1 MTRSL
6 CWALLFLVWLPLVGQ
21 CAERVELIVWGASFD
36 FRGKRAA
43 ILRFEQTH
51 PNIRVITSI
60 PGRAM
65 DDQKLM
71 CGIAAGLPPDVIRQD
86 RFTISDWAARGA
98 FRPLGDLLRRDADAP
113 QGIRPE
119 EFFPACWNEVVYQGE
134 VYAIP
139 DSVDNRAL
147 YYNCDLLQ
155 RARLV
160 DAQGRPRPPR
170 SWKELREYARR
181 LTEYDK
187 KGNASRIGFIPN
199 YGNSWLYMYGWQ
211 NGGRFMSEDRAQCTL
226 NDPRIVEALQFMVD
240 IYDDLGGVSKVDAFA
255 TSFQG
260 GELDP
265 FFTGK
270 VAMKID
276 GSWVLSNIAE
286 NAPNLNFGV
295 APGPV
300 PEGQPYISWSGGF
313 SLAIPTGARH
323 VEEAWEFIRWMV
335 SEEEA
340 LIEHTVED
348 KYSRSRGTAYIPTKH
363 PNRRIS
369 EKIYESFVA
378 HNTDISANLREGY
391 RVFMDLMP
399 HSKFR
404 PVTPVGQLLWD
415 EHVRAFNLATHHVYP
430 PAEALDRGRAAVQ
443 EQLDKI
449 LQKKVYPPLNWW
461 GVLLPFAATG
471 GLLALLLGV
480 RLRDPAFR
488 KRLLRRETAAGVAFA
503 MPWIVGVLMF
513 VGGPIVVSII
523 FSFCEYDVIH
533 PARYVGLDNYRKLLT
548 GDPLFWKSLW
558 NTMFMVLGVP
568 IGMAVGLAIAMLLNS
583 NVRGMSAYRTIYYL
597 PAIVPAVANAIL
609 WIWVL
614 NPTDGLVNTAVRM
627 ASEGLVR
634 AGTALGLPNGVL
646 SALDFRGPLW
656 LQSEGWA
663 KPAIILMGLWGAG
676 ASMIIWL
683 AGLKGIPEHLY
694 EAAEIDG
701 AGRIQKFLH
710 VTLPMLSP
718 YIFFNLIMGIIYT
731 FQIFTQA
738 FVMTQG
744 GPADATLFYV
754 YYLFNNAF
762 RFFRMGY
769 ASAMAWILFLIVLA
783 LTIVQLKLAPMWVHY
798 EHE

>member
-1 MTRSL
+1 MTKRFSIFIM
-6 CWALLFLVWLPLVGQ
+6 CLLVLAATVL
-21 CAERVELIVWGASFD
+21 ADDRIELTVWGASFD

-43 ILRFEQTH
+43 ILKFEKAH
-51 PNIRVITSI
+51 PHIRVVTSI

-71 CGIAAGLPPDVIRQD
+71 CGIAAGSPPDVIRQD
-86 RFTISDWAARGA
+86 RFTISDWAARGT
-98 FRPLGDLLRRDADAP
+98 FMPLGDLVKRDRDTKC
-113 QGIRPE
+113 GIHPE
-119 EFFPACWNEVVYQGE
+119 EFFTACWDEVVYKNE
-134 VYAIP
+134 IFAIP

-147 YYNCDLLQ
+147 YVNCDLLQ

-160 DAQGRPRPPR
+160 DKDGKARPPR
-170 SWKELREYARR
+170 TWTELRDYANR
-181 LTEYDK
+181 LTARDDR
-187 KGNASRIGFIPN
+187 GNILRVGFIPN

-211 NGGRFMSEDRAQCTL
+211 NGGQFMSPDRTRCTL
-226 NDPRIVEALQFMVD
+226 NDPPIVEALQFMVN

-276 GSWVLSNIAE
+276 GSWVLSNIAD

-295 APGPV
+295 APAPV
-300 PEGQPYISWSGGF
+300 PEGRPFISWSGGF
-313 SLAIPTGARH
+313 SLAIPVGARH
-323 VEEAWEFIRWMV
+323 PKEAWEFIKWMV

-340 LIEHTVED
+340 MIEHTVED
-348 KYSRSRGTAYIPTKH
+348 KYYRSRGTPYIPTKH

-369 EKIYESFVA
+369 EMIYETFVA
-378 HNTDISANLREGY
+378 HNSDISANLREGY

-399 HSKFR
+399 KSKFR

-415 EHVRAFNLATHHVYP
+415 EHVRAFNLATHHVYS
-430 PAEALDRGRAAVQ
+430 PAESLDLGRATVQ
-443 EQLDKI
+443 EELDKI
-449 LQKKVYPPLNWW
+449 LKKRVYPPFNWW
-461 GVLLPFAATG
+461 GVVVPAVG
-471 GLLALLLGV
+471 IGALLGIALSI
-480 RLRDPAFR
+480 RLRDR
-488 KRLLRRETAAGVAFA
+488 RVRGRVLRRETAAGIAFA
-503 MPWIVGVLMF
+503 MPWFVGILLF
-513 VGGPIVVSII
+513 TGGPIIVSII
-523 FSFCEYDVIH
+523 FSFCEYDVVH
-533 PARYVGLDNYRKLLT
+533 PARCVGLENYRKLLT
-548 GDPLFWKSLW
+548 ADPLFWKSLW
-558 NTMFMVLGVP
+558 NTIFMVLGVP
-568 IGMAVGLAIAMLLNS
+568 IGMAVGLAIAMLLDS
-583 NVRGMSAYRTIYYL
+583 DVRGMSTYRTVYYL
-597 PAIVPAVANAIL
+597 PAIVPAVANSIL

-614 NPTDGLVNTAVRM
+614 NPTDGLIN
-627 ASEGLVR
+627 
-634 AGTALGLPNGVL
+634 
-646 SALDFRGPLW
+646 SALRMVGLRGPLW
-656 LQSEGWA
+656 LQSEVWA

-701 AGRIQKFLH
+701 AGPVQKFIH
-710 VTLPMLSP
+710 VTLPMLTP
-718 YIFFNLIMGIIYT
+718 YIFFNLIMGIIHT
-731 FQIFTQA
+731 FQVFTQA

-769 ASAMAWILFLIVLA
+769 ASAMAWILFVIVLT
-783 LTIVQLKLAPMWVHY
+783 LTIIQLKLAPRWVHY
-798 EHE
+798 EQE